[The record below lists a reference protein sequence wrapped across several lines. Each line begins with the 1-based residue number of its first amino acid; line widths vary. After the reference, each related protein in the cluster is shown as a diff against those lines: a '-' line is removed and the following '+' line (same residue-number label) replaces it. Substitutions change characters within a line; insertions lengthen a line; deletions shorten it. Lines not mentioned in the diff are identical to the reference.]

1 MDDATDLME
10 VSLQLYLQDASRS
23 RNVPT
28 AVLSSSNPAVA
39 GSEEHSSHKH
49 AVAARGLSGP
59 ISLASERILTTQEI
73 DERKEQYLG
82 TDEGVCVGA
91 CDVVKNFLGRPTN
104 GSLPTPLP
112 PRAPKRPKSCASGST
127 LAPAGSSLLPLSSG
141 RNTPGSSLNTSTIS
155 LRPLSALSQNRSTIR
170 SEADATGTDCDF
182 LLQKLV
188 DERYSCN
195 KILLRP
201 KIKFPVQIEMA
212 FSQIR

>member
-1 MDDATDLME
+1 MIAFVRDCTYH
-10 VSLQLYLQDASRS
+10 S
-23 RNVPT
+23 T
-28 AVLSSSNPAVA
+28 SSSTEFINQTFCPRQSRFLEAPFVHMLRMRSASLKKLNLSDRLCYFLVA
-39 GSEEHSSHKH
+39 DHHQ
-49 AVAARGLSGP
+49 AP
-59 ISLASERILTTQEI
+59 
-73 DERKEQYLG
+73 
-82 TDEGVCVGA
+82 
-91 CDVVKNFLGRPTN
+91 
-104 GSLPTPLP
+104 PLP